1 MPEETQGQG
10 VTPPAQPLRQI
21 GEVRPI
27 DIHEEMRRSYLDYAM
42 SVIIG
47 RALPDVRDG
56 LKPVQRRILYAMW
69 ESGLRPGARFRKS
82 AAVVGEVLK
91 SFHPHGDVA
100 VYDTIVRLVQ
110 DFSLR
115 YPPIEGQG
123 NFGSVDGDAAAAYR
137 YTEVR
142 LARIAQEMLADIEK
156 ETADFVPNFD
166 ETLLEPTVLPAR
178 LPNLLANGATGI
190 AVGMA
195 TNIPPHN
202 LGEIV
207 DGALLLLEDPEAP
220 LDALMEKVQGPDFP
234 TGAFIHGRAGILEA
248 YRTGRGLIQMR
259 ARAGIEKIRGGKEN
273 IIVSELPFQ
282 VNKAKLIERI
292 AELVRDRRIEGIA
305 DLRDES
311 DREGMRIVVE
321 LKRDEDAR
329 PILNQLYRYTA
340 MQSTFGVIMLAL
352 VDNQPKVCTLRELL
366 QHFLQ
371 HRRDVLVR
379 RTRFELRKAEERA
392 HILEGYRLALDRLDE
407 VIALIRS
414 APTVE
419 AARAGLV
426 ERFAMSVPQAQAI
439 LDLRLQ
445 RLTGLERQKIQ
456 EEYREVLQSIERLR
470 AILQSEGL
478 VRQLIREELLALKA
492 QYGDA
497 RRTEILEEQP
507 ELQFE
512 DLVADEEMVITV
524 SHQGYIKRSPLSI
537 YRAQR
542 RGGKGSTGMVTK
554 EEDYVEHLFVASTHS
569 SLLFFT
575 DRGKVLWVKVH
586 EVPQAGRAAKG
597 KAAVNL
603 LQLEPGEKI
612 TTMIPIRQ
620 FEVDRYLMM
629 ATRRGIVK
637 KTELSAYGNP
647 RAGGIIALT
656 LDEGDAL
663 IAVEL
668 TRGTDEV
675 FLGTRQGQAIRFK
688 EEEARPM
695 GRTARGVIGIS
706 LEEGDQVVGMEI
718 VSEGATILT
727 VTERGYGKRTDL
739 SEYRL
744 QARGGK
750 GIINIRVTEKNGPV
764 VSLKKVT
771 DEDGL
776 MMISQ
781 EGKVTR
787 LNVRDVSVI
796 GRATQGV
803 RLQGLEAG
811 DQVAAITRLVTEEGE
826 ENGGGPTAP
835 EGPGEA
841 PEAPAGGGEQAGATG
856 A

>member
-1 MPEETQGQG
+1 M
-10 VTPPAQPLRQI
+10 
-21 GEVRPI
+21 GEVRPT

-69 ESGLRPGARFRKS
+69 ENGLRPGARFRKS

-91 SFHPHGDVA
+91 SFHPHGDTA

-115 YPPIEGQG
+115 YPLIEGQG

-142 LARIAQEMLADIEK
+142 LARIAQEMLTDIDK
-156 ETADFVPNFD
+156 ETVDFVPNFD

-178 LPNLLANGATGI
+178 LPNLLVNGATGI

-207 DGALLLLEDPEAP
+207 DGALLFLEDPETP
-220 LDALMEKVQGPDFP
+220 LEALMEKIQGPDFP
-234 TGAFIHGRAGILEA
+234 TGAFIHGRAGIVEA

-259 ARAGIEKIRGGKEN
+259 ARAAIEKARGGKEN

-292 AELVRDRRIEGIA
+292 AELVRERRIEGVA

-352 VDNQPKVCTLRELL
+352 VENQPKVCTLRELL

-371 HRRDVLVR
+371 HRRDVILR
-379 RTRFELRKAEERA
+379 RTRFDLRKAEERA
-392 HILEGYRLALDRLDE
+392 HVLEGYRLALDRLDE
-407 VIALIRS
+407 VIALIRN

-426 ERFAMSVPQAQAI
+426 ARFGMSVVQAQAI

-456 EEYREVLQSIERLR
+456 EEYREVLQTIERLR

-478 VRQLIREELLALKA
+478 LRQLIREELAALKA
-492 QYGDA
+492 QYGDR
-497 RRTEILEEQP
+497 RRTEIIEQQEEI
-507 ELQFE
+507 QFE

-524 SHQGYIKRSPLSI
+524 SHQGYVKRSPLSI

-569 SLLFFT
+569 YLLFFT

-586 EVPQAGRAAKG
+586 EVPQAGRAARG
-597 KAAVNL
+597 KPAVNL
-603 LQLEPGEKI
+603 LQLEPEEKI

-620 FEVDRYLMM
+620 FEVERYLMM
-629 ATRRGIVK
+629 ATRRGVVK
-637 KTELSAYGNP
+637 KTELAAYGNP

-656 LDEGDAL
+656 LDEGDQL

-688 EEEARPM
+688 EEEVRPM

-706 LEEGDQVVGMEI
+706 LEEGDVVVGMEI

-739 SEYRL
+739 GEYRL
-744 QARGGK
+744 QGRGGK

-764 VSLKKVT
+764 VGVKKVT

-781 EGKVTR
+781 EGKITR
-787 LNVRDVSVI
+787 LNVRDVSTI

-803 RLQGLEAG
+803 RLQGLEPG
-811 DQVAAITRLVTEEGE
+811 DRVAAITRLVTEEGE
-826 ENGGGPTAP
+826 ENGGL
-835 EGPGEA
+835 PGG
-841 PEAPAGGGEQAGATG
+841 PEARPESPGAAEGGEGEPPAGEEAGA
-856 A
+856 